1 MALEMFYETEVLGR
15 SVSAANRRT
24 DLAQLV
30 REARRDQAQAVGTF
44 LGDVIA
50 DALMQAGRVLK
61 KVAYAV
67 ESWRQRR
74 ATYGE
79 LSSLDDRL
87 LSDIGIQRADIPAIA
102 DAAGH
107 RRIVGGR
114 VTPVDGITRA
124 V

>member
-1 MALEMFYETEVLGR
+1 MALEMIYETEVLGR

-24 DLAQLV
+24 DLAQMV
-30 REARRDQAQAVGTF
+30 RTARQEQAQAIGTF
-44 LGDVIA
+44 LGEVIA
-50 DALMQAGRVLK
+50 DGLLLASRGLK

-79 LSSLDDRL
+79 LTSLDDRL

-114 VTPVDGITRA
+114 VTPSENLSRA

>member
-1 MALEMFYETEVLGR
+1 MALEMMYETEVLGR

-24 DLAQLV
+24 DLAQVV
-30 REARRDQAQAVGTF
+30 RQARQDQAYALGSF
-44 LGDVIA
+44 LGEKVG
-50 DALMQAGRVLK
+50 DALLLIGRGLK

-79 LSSLDDRL
+79 LTSLDDRL
-87 LSDIGIQRADIPAIA
+87 LSDIGIQRGDIPAIA
-102 DAAGH
+102 EAAGH

-114 VTPVDGITRA
+114 VTPVDSLTRA

>member
-1 MALEMFYETEVLGR
+1 MALEMIYETEVLGR

-24 DLAQLV
+24 DLAQMV
-30 REARRDQAQAVGTF
+30 RTARQEQAQAIGMF
-44 LGDVIA
+44 LGDRIA
-50 DALMQAGRVLK
+50 DGLLLAGRGLK

-79 LSSLDDRL
+79 LTSLDDRL
-87 LSDIGIQRADIPAIA
+87 LSDIGIHRADIPAIA
-102 DAAGH
+102 DAVGH

-114 VTPVDGITRA
+114 VTPSETLSRA

>member
-1 MALEMFYETEVLGR
+1 MALEMIYETEVLGR

-30 REARRDQAQAVGTF
+30 RTARQEQAQAIGTS

-50 DALMQAGRVLK
+50 DGLLLAGRGLK
-61 KVAYAV
+61 KVAYVV

-79 LSSLDDRL
+79 LTSLDDRL
-87 LSDIGIQRADIPAIA
+87 LSDIGIHRADIPAIA

-114 VTPVDGITRA
+114 VTPSENLSRA

>member
-1 MALEMFYETEVLGR
+1 MALEMIYETEVLGR

-24 DLAQLV
+24 DLAQMV
-30 REARRDQAQAVGTF
+30 RQARQDQAQAIGTF
-44 LGDVIA
+44 LGDAIA
-50 DALMQAGRVLK
+50 DGLLLAGRGLK

-67 ESWRQRR
+67 EGWRQRR

-79 LSSLDDRL
+79 LTSLDDRL

-114 VTPVDGITRA
+114 VTPSEGFSRA

>member
-1 MALEMFYETEVLGR
+1 MALEMIYETEVLGR

-24 DLAQLV
+24 DLAQMV
-30 REARRDQAQAVGTF
+30 RTARQEQAQAIGTF

-50 DALMQAGRVLK
+50 DGLLMAGRGLK
-61 KVAYAV
+61 KVAYTV

-79 LSSLDDRL
+79 LASLDDRL
-87 LSDIGIQRADIPAIA
+87 LSDIGIHRADIPAIA

-114 VTPVDGITRA
+114 ATPSENLSRA